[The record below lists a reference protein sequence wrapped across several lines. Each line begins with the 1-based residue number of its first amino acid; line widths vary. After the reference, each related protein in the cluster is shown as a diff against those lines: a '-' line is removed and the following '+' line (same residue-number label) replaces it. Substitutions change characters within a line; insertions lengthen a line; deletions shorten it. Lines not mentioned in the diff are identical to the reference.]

1 MESSGPKVLE
11 TAEEIQQR
19 RQEVLNRY
27 QRFKQRVVERGQKL
41 EESYHYQ
48 VFRRDV
54 DDLEKWILEKI
65 KITEDKNY
73 KETPTTIKEPTY
85 PKGELQAESEVIPE
99 MEEYKNSLVAES
111 QLVYQDIKGKH
122 LKHEAFAGEVQA
134 KSKALPELE
143 ETRETRFT
151 EDHFAHEDT
160 KTHLEELRRLW
171 DLLLELTKEK
181 SDWLLQALKF
191 YQYFLECG
199 DILEWIKEKKS
210 IVTSTELGEAWERTE
225 FLHKKF
231 EEFQEELSAR
241 KRRVDE
247 VNRYA
252 NECAEEKHPDLLVI
266 KLEQDEVNAAWEDL
280 CNLAFQRR
288 ETLSSAADLQRFKR
302 DVTEAIQW
310 IKEKEPV
317 LTSEDYGKDL
327 VTSEAL
333 FHSHKGLERNLAVME
348 DKVKELC
355 AKADKLMISHPSD
368 ESQIKQMKEDL
379 VSHWDHIRALAT
391 TRYAKLQASYGY
403 HRFLSDYDELSGWM
417 DEKTAL
423 INADELPT
431 DVAGGE
437 ALLDRHQQHKHEI
450 DSYDDRFQ
458 SADETGRELLEG
470 KHEASDEIR
479 EKMTTLANAWAA
491 LLELWDKRQHQY
503 QQCLDFHLFYRDS
516 EQVDSWMSR
525 QEAFLENEDLGN
537 SVGSVE
543 ALLQKHDDFEE
554 AFTAQEEKIITLDET
569 ATRLIDNDHYDSE
582 NIAAI
587 RDGLLARRD
596 ALRERAAVRRKL
608 LSDSLLLQRLYQD
621 SDYLKNWINKKK
633 KLADDEDYKDT
644 QNLKSRVQKQQDF
657 EKEVETNEI
666 MLNSLEK
673 MGQEMVDD
681 GHYASEDVTA
691 RVGEI
696 VGLWKELLEATAQK
710 GTQLHEANQQ
720 LLFENTAEDLKRWLD
735 EVEGQVTSEDYGK
748 GLADVQNLLRKHGL
762 LESAVIARQ
771 DQVETLTDMAAH
783 FEEIS
788 HPDSEDMRSKQESW
802 VSRFEAL
809 KEPLATRKK
818 KLIDLLHLQQICR
831 DSEDEEA
838 WIQETEPSAASTR
851 LGKDLVV
858 AKNLLNRHQVILADI
873 ASHEPNIRVITERG
887 NTMVGEGHFAAE
899 DIASRVDSLNKNME
913 SLCAR
918 AKRRQDD
925 LEANVHLQQ
934 YLADL
939 HEAEAWIKEK
949 EPTVDNLNYGADEEA
964 AGALLKKHEAFLMDL
979 NAFGNSMKALQDQA
993 EACQQQQAAPVG
1005 DTVQEARVVALFDF
1019 QARSP
1024 REVTMKKNDVLT
1036 LLSSINKDWWKVE
1049 ADDHQGFVPAN
1060 HVKKLAPDELPML
1073 PQRRREEPVNIAQ
1086 RQEQIEHLYRSLLDR
1101 AEERR
1106 RHLLQR
1112 YNEFRLA
1119 YEAGDMLEWI
1129 QEKKAENTGIQLD
1142 DVWELQKKCDEF
1154 QRDLKTNEPRLRE
1167 INKVADELLFEKLLT
1182 PEGAHIRQE
1191 LNTRWDS
1198 LQRLADEQQQ
1208 LLSSAHAVQVFHREA
1223 DDTKEQ
1229 IEKKCQALRVADPG
1243 SDLLSVQAL
1252 QRQHEIFERDLIPL
1266 EEKVTMLG
1274 ETAERLSESHPDA
1287 TEDLQRQRTEL
1298 NKAWDDLK
1306 ELTKDRKESLS
1317 EAHKFYQFL
1326 SKASDL
1332 ENWMKVIGGI
1342 VSSQELGSD
1351 LTGTEILLERHQ
1363 EHHSEMEAETPT
1375 FQALGEF
1382 GRELIDSGHRKSPE
1396 IEKKLQAV
1404 QQSRD
1409 NLEKAWEDRK
1419 KMLEQC
1425 LELQFFQGDCE
1436 QVESWMVARENSLR
1450 SEDKDSLKSL
1460 EALVKKRDDLKTAI
1474 SAQEQ
1479 KINNLEQFADR
1490 LIADDHYA
1498 KREIAARLQKVLDRW
1513 NALKELLNAEWENL
1527 GNMADLKQFYHD
1539 LEELKEWI
1547 EEMLPIACDESYKDT
1562 TNIQRK
1568 YLKHKAFDNEVSGRK
1583 QDVEGVMELGK
1594 SLIERKACD
1603 GNEET
1608 VENQLQDLKERWEY
1622 LYERTT
1628 DKGKKLD
1635 EASRQQRFTT
1645 SIRDFEFWL
1654 SEAETL
1660 LAMKDQAKD
1669 LASAGNLL
1677 KKHQLLETEM
1687 LTRTDALED
1696 LNNLAQDLVSSGT
1709 FNIDQIEEKKKSI
1722 NERFESVQDL
1732 AAAHHE
1738 KLKVDYALFQFFQDL
1753 DDEES
1758 WIEEKLLRVSSQDY
1772 GKDLQSVQN
1781 LMKKH
1786 KRLAG
1791 ELVAHES
1798 AVQNV
1803 LDMAASLK
1811 DKAAVGQEEI
1821 QERMARFVEHWEK
1834 LKELANARGL
1844 RLEESLQYLQFMEN
1858 AEEEEVWIGEKEAM
1872 VARGDSGDTLTATQ
1886 NLLKKHET
1894 LASDFAVHKT
1904 RVQNVCAQGEDILN
1918 EEESKNKEK
1927 ISAKIEALKERTS
1940 SLDKALASWK
1950 LQLEDDLAFQQFTWK
1965 ADVAGSWIGE
1975 KEASLKTKAN
1985 GADLTA
1991 FLTLLAKQDALDTSL
2006 QAFRKEQLSEITDL
2020 KDQLVAAQHSQA
2032 NTTEERHAALLTHWE
2047 QLLAAAAAHRQ
2058 KLLEKQLPLQ
2068 QAEELFMEF
2077 AHKASA
2083 FNNWCENAEED
2094 LSEPV
2099 HCVSLNEI
2107 RQLQKDHEA
2116 FVASLVGPQEHFRYL
2131 IELDQ
2136 KIKALHV
2143 PSSPYTWLTVEVL
2156 ERIWKHLSEVIKER
2170 EQELHKEEERQMK
2183 NFEMC
2188 QEFEQNAS
2196 AFLQWIQETRS
2207 YFLDGSLLKET
2218 GTLESQLEANKRKQ
2232 KEIQAMKR
2240 QLTKIEDLGDSM
2252 EEAMILD
2259 IKYSTIGLAQQWDQ
2273 LHQLGMRMQHSLE
2286 QQIQAKDTIGVSEDT
2301 LKEFS
2306 TTYKH
2311 FDENLTGRLT
2321 HKEFRSCLRGLNYY
2335 LPMVEEDEPEPKFQ
2349 KFLDAVDPGRKGYVS
2364 LEDYTSFLIDKES
2377 ENIKTS
2383 DDIESAFQALA
2394 EGKSYITKDDLK
2406 QALTPEQVSFCTIH
2420 MQQYVDPRGRSQP
2433 AGYDYVG
2440 FTNSYFG
2447 N

>member
-1 MESSGPKVLE
+1 IEQSTKETIMESSGPKVLE

-19 RQEVLNRY
+19 RQEVLDRY
-27 QRFKQRVVERGQKL
+27 QRFKERVAERGQKL

-65 KITEDKNY
+65 KIVEDKSY
-73 KETPTTIKEPTY
+73 KETPTIE
-85 PKGELQAESEVIPE
+85 
-99 MEEYKNSLVAES
+99 
-111 QLVYQDIKGKH
+111 GKH
-122 LKHEAFAGEVQA
+122 QKHEGFEGEVQA
-134 KSKALPELE
+134 KSHALPELE
-143 ETRETRFT
+143 EIREARLA
-151 EDHFAHEDT
+151 EDNFAHEDT
-160 KTHLEELRRLW
+160 KTHLEQLRELW
-171 DLLLELTKEK
+171 DLLQELTKEK
-181 SDWLLQALKF
+181 SAWLLQTLKF

-241 KRRVDE
+241 KSRVDG
-247 VNRYA
+247 VNKYA
-252 NECAEEKHPDLLVI
+252 DECAEENHPDLLVI
-266 KLEQDEVNAAWEDL
+266 KLERDEVNAAWEDL
-280 CNLAFQRR
+280 CNLALQRR
-288 ETLSSAADLQRFKR
+288 EALSSAADLQRFKR

-310 IKEKEPV
+310 IKEKEP
-317 LTSEDYGKDL
+317 LLISEDYGKDL
-327 VTSEAL
+327 VSSEAL

-368 ESQIKQMKEDL
+368 EPQIKQMKEDL
-379 VSHWDHIRALAT
+379 FSNWEHIRTLAT

-403 HRFLSDYDELSGWM
+403 FRFLSDYDELSGWM
-417 DEKTAL
+417 NEKTAL
-423 INADELPT
+423 INADQLPT
-431 DVAGGE
+431 DVSGGE
-437 ALLDRHQQHKHEI
+437 VLLDRHQQHKHEI
-450 DSYDDRFQ
+450 DSYDDRFK
-458 SADETGRELLEG
+458 SAEEIGQELLDG
-470 KHEASDEIR
+470 KHEASDEIQ
-479 EKMTTLANAWAA
+479 EKMTTLANNWAT

-503 QQCLDFHLFYRDS
+503 KQCLDFHLFCRDS

-543 ALLQKHDDFEE
+543 ALIQKHDDFEE

-582 NIAAI
+582 NIATI

-596 ALRERAAVRRKL
+596 ALRERAHTRGKL
-608 LSDSLLLQRLYQD
+608 LSDSLSLQHLYQD

-644 QNLKSRVQKQQDF
+644 QNLKSRVQKQEDF
-657 EKEVETNEI
+657 KKELDTNEI
-666 MLNSLEK
+666 MLKNLEK
-673 MGQEMVDD
+673 LAQEMVDD
-681 GHYASEDVTA
+681 GHYASEDATA
-691 RVGEI
+691 RVNEV
-696 VGLWKELLEATAQK
+696 VGLWKELLEAIAQK
-710 GTQLHEANQQ
+710 GTQLQEANQQ
-720 LLFENTAEDLKRWLD
+720 LIFENTAEDLKRWLD
-735 EVEGQVTSEDYGK
+735 EVQSQVTSEDYGK

-762 LESAVIARQ
+762 LESAVVARQ
-771 DQVETLTDMAAH
+771 DQVDTLTDMVAH

-788 HPDSEDMRSKQESW
+788 HPDSGEMRARQESL

-838 WIQETEPSAASTR
+838 WIQETEPSAASTH

-858 AKNLLNRHQVILADI
+858 AKKLLNRHQVILADI
-873 ASHEPNIRVITERG
+873 DSHEPRIRVITERG
-887 NTMVGEGHFAAE
+887 NAMVDEGHFAAE
-899 DIASRVDSLNKNME
+899 DIASRVESLNQNME
-913 SLCAR
+913 SLRAR

-925 LEANVHLQQ
+925 LEANVRFQQ

-939 HEAEAWIKEK
+939 HEAEAWIREK
-949 EPTVDNLNYGADEEA
+949 EPIVDNTNYGADEEA
-964 AGALLKKHEAFLMDL
+964 AGALHKKHEAFLEDL
-979 NAFGNSMKALQDQA
+979 AVFGQTMKALQEQA

-1005 DTVQEARVVALFDF
+1005 DAAQEVRVLALFDF
-1019 QARSP
+1019 QARNP
-1024 REVTMKKNDVLT
+1024 REVTMKRNDVLT
-1036 LLSSINKDWWKVE
+1036 LLSSFNKDWWKVE
-1049 ADDHQGFVPAN
+1049 ADDHQGFIPAN
-1060 HVKKLAPDELPML
+1060 HVRKLAPDELRML
-1073 PQRRREEPVNIAQ
+1073 PQRRREEPFNIAQ
-1086 RQEQIEHLYRSLLDR
+1086 RQEQIEHLYVSLLDR

-1106 RHLLQR
+1106 RRLLQR

-1119 YEAGDMLEWI
+1119 YEAGEMMDWI
-1129 QEKKAENTGIQLD
+1129 KEKKEENTGIQLD
-1142 DVWELQKKCDEF
+1142 DVWEMQKKCDEF
-1154 QRDLKTNEPRLRE
+1154 QRDLRTNKPRLME
-1167 INKVADELLFEKLLT
+1167 VNKVADELLFEKLLT

-1229 IEKKCQALRVADPG
+1229 IEKKCQALKIADPG

-1252 QRQHEIFERDLIPL
+1252 QRQHEVFERELIPL
-1266 EEKVTMLG
+1266 GEKVTMLG
-1274 ETAERLSESHPDA
+1274 ETSERLSESHPDA
-1287 TEDLQRQRTEL
+1287 IEDMQRQRTEL
-1298 NKAWDDLK
+1298 NKAWDELQ

-1317 EAHKFYQFL
+1317 EAHKFYLFL

-1332 ENWMKVIGGI
+1332 ENWMKDIGGM
-1342 VSSQELGSD
+1342 VSSRELPSD
-1351 LTGTEILLERHQ
+1351 LTGTEISLEQHQ
-1363 EHHSEMEAETPT
+1363 EHHREMEAETST
-1375 FQALGEF
+1375 FQALEEF
-1382 GRELIDSGHRKSPE
+1382 GRELIDSGHSNSLE
-1396 IEKKLQAV
+1396 IEKKLQDI
-1404 QQSRD
+1404 QQNRD
-1409 NLEKAWEDRK
+1409 NLEEAWANRK
-1419 KMLEQC
+1419 KILEQC
-1425 LELQFFQGDCE
+1425 LQFQFFQGDCE
-1436 QVESWMVARENSLR
+1436 KIESWMVARENSLR
-1450 SEDKDSLKSL
+1450 SDDKDTLNSL
-1460 EALVKKRDDLKTAI
+1460 EALKKKRDDLTTAI
-1474 SAQEQ
+1474 SAQEE
-1479 KINNLEQFADR
+1479 KITNLKEFADR
-1490 LIADDHYA
+1490 LRADDHYA
-1498 KREIAARLQKVLDRW
+1498 KREIDARLQKLLDRW
-1513 NALKELLNAEWENL
+1513 NALKELLDAEWAKL
-1527 GNMADLKQFYHD
+1527 GNLADLKQLYRD

-1547 EEMLPIACDESYKDT
+1547 EEKLPTACDESYKDPS
-1562 TNIQRK
+1562 NIQRK
-1568 YLKHKAFDNEVSGRK
+1568 YLKHKAFENEVFGRRK
-1583 QDVEGVMELGK
+1583 EVEDVLELGK
-1594 SLIERKACD
+1594 SLIEQKACD
-1603 GNEET
+1603 GNEEA
-1608 VENQLQDLKERWEY
+1608 VENQLCDLKEEWGL

-1628 DKGKKLD
+1628 DKGNKLD
-1635 EASRQQRFTT
+1635 EASRQQRFT
-1645 SIRDFEFWL
+1645 SGIRDFQFWL

-1687 LTRTDALED
+1687 LARNDALKE
-1696 LNNLAQDLVSSGT
+1696 LNKLAEDLVSSGT
-1709 FNIDQIEEKKKSI
+1709 FNIDKIEEDTKNV

-1753 DDEES
+1753 DAEES

-1772 GKDLQSVQN
+1772 GKDLQNVQN
-1781 LMKKH
+1781 LRKKH
-1786 KRLAG
+1786 KRLDG
-1791 ELVAHES
+1791 ELVAHEP

-1803 LDMAASLK
+1803 LAMAESLK

-1821 QERMARFVEHWEK
+1821 QERMSQFVEHWKK
-1834 LKELANARGL
+1834 LKELAHTRGL
-1844 RLEESLQYLQFMEN
+1844 RLEESLHYLQFMED
-1858 AEEEEVWIGEKEAM
+1858 AEEEEVWIREKEALA
-1872 VARGDSGDTLTATQ
+1872 ARGDCGSTLTATQ
-1886 NLLKKHET
+1886 NLLKKHEA

-1904 RVQNVCAQGEDILN
+1904 RVQDICGRGEDILN
-1918 EEESKNKEK
+1918 KEESQNKET
-1927 ISAKIEALKERTS
+1927 ISAKIAALNEMIA
-1940 SLDKALASWK
+1940 SLDKALEAWK
-1950 LQLEDDLAFQQFTWK
+1950 LQLEDDLVLQQFNWK
-1965 ADVAGSWIGE
+1965 ADVAESWIGE
-1975 KEASLKTKAN
+1975 KEASLKNKGN
-1985 GADLTA
+1985 SADLTA
-1991 FLTLLAKQDALDTSL
+1991 FLGPLAKQDTLEASL
-2006 QAFRKEQLSEITDL
+2006 QSFQQEQLSEITDL
-2020 KDQLVAAQHSQA
+2020 KDQHVAGQHSQA
-2032 NTTEERHAALLTHWE
+2032 KAIEERHASLLKHWE
-2047 QLLAAAAAHRQ
+2047 QLQEAAAAHRQ
-2058 KLLEKQLPLQ
+2058 KLQEKQLPLQ

-2077 AHKASA
+2077 AHKAST

-2099 HCVSLNEI
+2099 HCGSLSEI
-2107 RQLQKDHEA
+2107 RQQQKDHEA
-2116 FVASLVGPQEHFRYL
+2116 FMATMVRSQEDFKYL
-2131 IELDQ
+2131 LELDK
-2136 KIKALHV
+2136 KIKALNV

-2156 ERIWKHLSEVIKER
+2156 ERVWKHLSEVIQER
-2170 EQELHKEEERQMK
+2170 EQELQKEEERQVK

-2252 EEAMILD
+2252 EEALILD

-2273 LHQLGMRMQHSLE
+2273 LHQLGMRMQHNLE

-2335 LPMVEEDEPEPKFQ
+2335 LPMVEEDEPEPRFQ

-2383 DDIESAFQALA
+2383 DDIESAFHALA

-2420 MQQYVDPRGRSQP
+2420 MQQYEDPRGRTQP

-2447 N
+2447 K

>member
-1 MESSGPKVLE
+1 VQSAKEIIMDSSGPKVLE

-27 QRFKQRVVERGQKL
+27 QRFKERVAERGQKL

-65 KITEDKNY
+65 KTVEDKSY
-73 KETPTTIKEPTY
+73 KE
-85 PKGELQAESEVIPE
+85 IPSIE
-99 MEEYKNSLVAES
+99 
-111 QLVYQDIKGKH
+111 GKH
-122 LKHEAFAGEVQA
+122 QKHETFEAEVQA
-134 KSKALPELE
+134 KSNALAELE
-143 ETRETRFT
+143 EIRAARSHE
-151 EDHFAHEDT
+151 EHFAHEDT
-160 KTHLEELRRLW
+160 KTHLVELRRLW

-191 YQYFLECG
+191 YQYFLECD
-199 DILEWIKEKKS
+199 DILEWIEEKKS

-241 KRRVDE
+241 KGRVDA
-247 VNRYA
+247 VNKYA
-252 NECAEEKHPDLLVI
+252 NECAEENHPDLPII
-266 KLEQDEVNAAWEDL
+266 KSKQDQVNAAWEEL
-280 CNLAFQRR
+280 CNLALQRR

-310 IKEKEPV
+310 IKEKEP
-317 LTSEDYGKDL
+317 LLISEDYGNDL
-327 VTSEAL
+327 FSSEAL

-355 AKADKLMISHPSD
+355 SKADKLMISHPD
-368 ESQIKQMKEDL
+368 ESQIEEMKEDL
-379 VSHWDHIRALAT
+379 ISSWEHIRALAT
-391 TRYAKLQASYGY
+391 ARYAKLQAAYGY
-403 HRFLSDYDELSGWM
+403 YRFLSDYDELSGWM
-417 DEKTAL
+417 NEKTAL
-423 INADELPT
+423 INADKLPE

-450 DSYDDRFQ
+450 DSYEDRFQ
-458 SADETGRELLEG
+458 SADEIGQELLES
-470 KHEASDEIR
+470 KHEASDEIQ
-479 EKMTTLANAWAA
+479 EKMTTLTNNWAT
-491 LLELWDKRQHQY
+491 LRELWKERQQQY
-503 QQCLDFHLFYRDS
+503 QQCLDFHLFCRDR

-537 SVGSVE
+537 SVGAVE
-543 ALLQKHDDFEE
+543 ALLQKHDDFED
-554 AFTAQEEKIITLDET
+554 AFTAQEEKIITLNET
-569 ATRLIDNDHYDSE
+569 ATRLIDKGHYDSD

-587 RDGLLARRD
+587 RDGLLNRRD
-596 ALRERAAVRRKL
+596 ALREKAAIRRKL
-608 LSDSLLLQRLYQD
+608 LSDSLFLQRLYQD

-644 QNLKSRVQKQQDF
+644 QNLKSRVLKQEEF
-657 EKEVETNEI
+657 EKELESNKI
-666 MLNSLEK
+666 MLHNLEK
-673 MGQEMVDD
+673 AGQEMVDD
-681 GHYASEDVTA
+681 GHYASEEVTA
-691 RVGEI
+691 RVSE
-696 VGLWKELLEATAQK
+696 VVRLWKELIEATEQK

-720 LLFENTAEDLKRWLD
+720 LLFENSAEDLRRWLD
-735 EVEGQVTSEDYGK
+735 EVKSQVTSEDYGR

-762 LESAVIARQ
+762 LESAVTARQ
-771 DQVETLTDMAAH
+771 DQVDTLKDTVAH

-788 HPDSEDMRSKQESW
+788 HPDSADMRAKQESLL
-802 VSRFEAL
+802 SRFEAL

-818 KLIDLLHLQQICR
+818 KLTDLLRLQQICR

-838 WIQETEPSAASTR
+838 WIQETEPSAASTQ

-858 AKNLLNRHQVILADI
+858 AKKLLNRHQVILADI
-873 ASHEPNIRVITERG
+873 ANHEPRIRVITDRG
-887 NTMVGEGHFAAE
+887 NAMVEEGHFAAE
-899 DIASRVDSLNKNME
+899 DIASRVESLNKNMA

-925 LEANVHLQQ
+925 LEANVNFQQ

-939 HEAEAWIKEK
+939 HEAESWIREK
-949 EPTVDNLNYGADEEA
+949 EPIVDNTNYGADEEA
-964 AGALLKKHEAFLMDL
+964 AGALLKKHEAFLTDL
-979 NAFGNSMKALQDQA
+979 NVFGDSMRALKDQA

-1005 DTVQEARVVALFDF
+1005 DAAQEVRVLALYDF

-1024 REVTMKKNDVLT
+1024 REVTMKKNDILT

-1049 ADDHQGFVPAN
+1049 ADDHQGFIPSN
-1060 HVKKLAPDELPML
+1060 HVRKLAPDELPML
-1073 PQRRREEPVNIAQ
+1073 PQRRREEPGHIAQ

-1106 RHLLQR
+1106 RRLLQR

-1154 QRDLKTNEPRLRE
+1154 HRDLKTNKPRLNE

-1191 LNTRWDS
+1191 LNTRWNS

-1229 IEKKCQALRVADPG
+1229 IEKKCQALKVADPG

-1252 QRQHEIFERDLIPL
+1252 LRQHEVFERDLIPL
-1266 EEKVTMLG
+1266 GEKVTLLG
-1274 ETAERLSESHPDA
+1274 ETSERLSESHPDA

-1298 NKAWDDLK
+1298 NKAWDELQ
-1306 ELTKDRKESLS
+1306 ELTKDRKESLN
-1317 EAHKFYQFL
+1317 EAHKFYLFL
-1326 SKASDL
+1326 SKTSNL
-1332 ENWMKVIGGI
+1332 EDWMEHIHSMVL
-1342 VSSQELGSD
+1342 SQELASD
-1351 LTGTEILLERHQ
+1351 LTGAEILLERHQ
-1363 EHHSEMEAETPT
+1363 ELHSEMEAEAPS
-1375 FQALGEF
+1375 FWALEEF
-1382 GRELIDSGHRKSPE
+1382 GRELIDSGHRKSLE
-1396 IEKKLQAV
+1396 VEKTLQAV

-1419 KMLEQC
+1419 RILDQC
-1425 LELQFFQGDCE
+1425 LQLQFFQGDCE

-1450 SEDKDSLKSL
+1450 SDDKDSLNSL
-1460 EALVKKRDDLKTAI
+1460 EALKKKRDDLRTAI
-1474 SAQEQ
+1474 SSQEE
-1479 KINNLEQFADR
+1479 KITNLKQFADQ
-1490 LIADDHYA
+1490 LIADGHYA
-1498 KREIAARLQKVLDRW
+1498 KREIDARLQKVLDRW
-1513 NALKELLNAEWENL
+1513 NALKEQLNAESAKLEDL
-1527 GNMADLKQFYHD
+1527 ADLRQFYRD

-1547 EEMLPIACDESYKDT
+1547 EEKVPVACDESYKDPS
-1562 TNIQRK
+1562 NIQRK
-1568 YLKHKAFDNEVSGRK
+1568 YRKHQAFENEVYGRAEE
-1583 QDVEGVMELGK
+1583 VEEAVKLGK

-1608 VENQLQDLKERWEY
+1608 VQNQLDDLEKDWKFLRE
-1622 LYERTT
+1622 TT
-1628 DKGKKLD
+1628 DDKGKKLE
-1635 EASRQQRFTT
+1635 EASRQQRFT
-1645 SIRDFEFWL
+1645 SAIQDFQFWL

-1669 LASAGNLL
+1669 LASAENLL
-1677 KKHQLLETEM
+1677 RKHQLLEKEM
-1687 LTRTDALED
+1687 LTRKDELEA

-1709 FNIDQIEEKKKSI
+1709 FNIDKIEEEKKNV
-1722 NERFESVQDL
+1722 NERFLDVQEL

-1738 KLKVDYALFQFFQDL
+1738 KLKVDYALFQFFRDL

-1772 GKDLQSVQN
+1772 GKDLQNVRN
-1781 LMKKH
+1781 LTRKH
-1786 KRLAG
+1786 KRLEG
-1791 ELVAHES
+1791 ELVAHEP

-1803 LDMAASLK
+1803 LDMAENLK
-1811 DKAAVGQEEI
+1811 DKVSVGQEEI
-1821 QERMARFVEHWEK
+1821 QERMDRFVEHWEK
-1834 LKELANARGL
+1834 LKELAKARGL
-1844 RLEESLQYLQFMEN
+1844 RLEESQQYLQFMED
-1858 AEEEEVWIGEKEAM
+1858 AEEEEVWIREKEA
-1872 VARGDSGDTLTATQ
+1872 VAARGDSGDTLTATQ
-1886 NLLKKHET
+1886 NLLKKHEA

-1904 RVQNVCAQGEDILN
+1904 RVQTVCEQGEDILN
-1918 EEESKNKEK
+1918 KEESQNKER
-1927 ISAKIEALKERTS
+1927 ISAKIATLNEMTP
-1940 SLDKALASWK
+1940 SLDKALVSWK
-1950 LQLEDDLAFQQFTWK
+1950 LQLQDELAFQEFNWK
-1965 ADVAGSWIGE
+1965 ADVAESWIGD
-1975 KEASLKTKAN
+1975 KEAGLKPKAN

-1991 FLTLLAKQDALDTSL
+1991 FLMPLAKQDTLDASL
-2006 QAFRKEQLSEITDL
+2006 QRFQQEQLSKITDL
-2020 KDQLVAAQHSQA
+2020 KDQLVAGQHSQA
-2032 NTTEERHAALLTHWE
+2032 KAIEERHAALMKRWE
-2047 QLLAAAAAHRQ
+2047 QLLEAAEAHRQ

-2107 RQLQKDHEA
+2107 RQLQKDHEV
-2116 FVASLVGPQEHFRYL
+2116 FVASMVRRQEDFKYL
-2131 IELDQ
+2131 LQLDK
-2136 KIKALHV
+2136 KIKALNV

-2156 ERIWKHLSEVIKER
+2156 ERVWKHLSEVIQER
-2170 EQELHKEEERQMK
+2170 EQELQKEEERQVK

-2188 QEFEQNAS
+2188 QEFEQNAG
-2196 AFLQWIQETRS
+2196 AFLQWVQETRS

-2240 QLTKIEDLGDSM
+2240 QLDKIVDLGDSM
-2252 EEAMILD
+2252 EEALILD

-2273 LHQLGMRMQHSLE
+2273 LHELGMRMQHNLE

-2335 LPMVEEDEPEPKFQ
+2335 LPMVEEDEPEPRFQ
-2349 KFLDAVDPGRKGYVS
+2349 RFLDAVDPGRKGYVS